1 MSKTRTRLGV
11 HQNYYLRTFL
21 WALALATLIF
31 LPWILLNKG
40 YFFFYGD
47 FNVQQIPFYQ
57 MIHDEVRNGNIGW
70 SYTTDLGANII
81 GSYSFYMIGSPF
93 FWLTLPFPSSF
104 VPYMIAPLLI
114 LKFALAALAA
124 YTFLRRYLKNQNYAM
139 IGALLYAFSGFGIY
153 NIFFNHFHEAMITFP
168 FMLAAADNFIYEK
181 RKGHMAF
188 AVFASAFINY
198 YFFAGQA
205 VFVFLYWLIR
215 MNTGSFKM
223 SLKEFFRFVLEVIAG
238 FLCAGIVLVPSI
250 FAVLQNSRLN
260 NFPND
265 WGAVVYTS
273 EQRYIHIIET
283 FFFPPDMPAYANFT
297 PDSNAKWASVAGW
310 LPLFSMVG
318 VFSFYKLKTHKWLRL
333 LIPILF
339 VMAFIPVFNS
349 LFQLLNVA
357 YYARWFYMLTLM
369 LSLATVLCLDNA
381 ETDYKPGLKITFAIT
396 LLITCLIG
404 LMPSTYNNT
413 NGVSITTYGIEK
425 YPDRFWIW
433 VGIAFIGLVALTFAL
448 NFKKTHRAFLRLVS
462 IMLSAIIILYGNVL
476 VGVGVVNSS
485 YKYKYI
491 STYAIGN
498 RGQFK
503 ELKDLKNVRS
513 DFYEEMDNMGMYWQI
528 PTIQAFQSIV
538 PGSIMDYY
546 KSIGVER
553 SVGSRPDSEVYAI
566 RSFLSCKYLFDNISD
581 KKDFASKSGNTAM
594 PGWKFL
600 KTKKSYKIYENEYYI
615 PYGFTYDTYV
625 TREEY
630 DNCTEK
636 NRSHLM
642 LKSMVLTKD
651 QAKKYADIL
660 EHDEKLSDYKYT
672 QIEYFNAC
680 NDRKKL
686 ICSSVKFENNKFTA
700 KIKTG
705 DKRELV
711 FFSIPYE
718 DGWSATVNGKAVDI
732 EKVNVGFMAVAVPA
746 NQESTIVFTYKTP
759 GLMIG
764 AAVTAFGIIILALY
778 LIIYKSPKKREN
790 TDLLLFDDMSEGSFD
805 EEINSLFEKTVKV
818 KKEKKSKK
826 SKSKPE
832 IIKEPAENEENTPE
846 KLMEEQNWE
855 NEQMNNA
862 DVIGQVFGE
871 ESHEENPA
879 EKTPDD
885 KI

>member
-1 MSKTRTRLGV
+1 M
-11 HQNYYLRTFL
+11 
-21 WALALATLIF
+21 
-31 LPWILLNKG
+31 
-40 YFFFYGD
+40 
-47 FNVQQIPFYQ
+47 
-57 MIHDEVRNGNIGW
+57 
-70 SYTTDLGANII
+70 
-81 GSYSFYMIGSPF
+81 
-93 FWLTLPFPSSF
+93 
-104 VPYMIAPLLI
+104 
-114 LKFALAALAA
+114 
-124 YTFLRRYLKNQNYAM
+124 
-139 IGALLYAFSGFGIY
+139 
-153 NIFFNHFHEAMITFP
+153 
-168 FMLAAADNFIYEK
+168 K
-181 RKGHMAF
+181 R
-188 AVFASAFINY
+188 
-198 YFFAGQA
+198 
-205 VFVFLYWLIR
+205 W
-215 MNTGSFKM
+215 T
-223 SLKEFFRFVLEVIAG
+223 
-238 FLCAGIVLVPSI
+238 
-250 FAVLQNSRLN
+250 
-260 NFPND
+260 
-265 WGAVVYTS
+265 
-273 EQRYIHIIET
+273 
-283 FFFPPDMPAYANFT
+283 
-297 PDSNAKWASVAGW
+297 
-310 LPLFSMVG
+310 
-318 VFSFYKLKTHKWLRL
+318 
-333 LIPILF
+333 
-339 VMAFIPVFNS
+339 
-349 LFQLLNVA
+349 
-357 YYARWFYMLTLM
+357 
-369 LSLATVLCLDNA
+369 
-381 ETDYKPGLKITFAIT
+381 
-396 LLITCLIG
+396 
-404 LMPSTYNNT
+404 
-413 NGVSITTYGIEK
+413 
-425 YPDRFWIW
+425 IW
-433 VGIAFIGLVALTFAL
+433 VCTGRYPL
-448 NFKKTHRAFLRLVS
+448 
-462 IMLSAIIILYGNVL
+462 
-476 VGVGVVNSS
+476 
-485 YKYKYI
+485 
-491 STYAIGN
+491 
-498 RGQFK
+498 
-503 ELKDLKNVRS
+503 
-513 DFYEEMDNMGMYWQI
+513 
-528 PTIQAFQSIV
+528 
-538 PGSIMDYY
+538 
-546 KSIGVER
+546 SIGVER

-630 DNCTEK
+630 DKCTEK

-686 ICSSVKFENNKFTA
+686 TCSSVKFENNKFTA